1 MFVSYRDDSIGVGI
15 YARLI
20 RMKKHRSSKTISSIY
35 NSTAI
40 LREAWSDLKKHQG
53 KKKHHWTPADIPQW
67 KIDKANTMRNN
78 PTELERVLFAAIKR
92 KFPNDRPRVYRQE
105 IQYGYILD
113 FYIPHLK
120 LCIEADGPMHN
131 VIDDQFRDRNLKRC
145 QIRTIRFTAKEITG
159 DAEVLDRLLHQRMY
173 PKKR

>member
-1 MFVSYRDDSIGVGI
+1 
-15 YARLI
+15 
-20 RMKKHRSSKTISSIY
+20 
-35 NSTAI
+35 
-40 LREAWSDLKKHQG
+40 
-53 KKKHHWTPADIPQW
+53 
-67 KIDKANTMRNN
+67 MRNN